1 VVAGPT
7 RLRLTPSGAK
17 CVAGRFAVP
26 CIVVPSVSKRLAAA
40 EQFVGRADELRQLD
54 AALTTSANG
63 RGVLMVVSGEPGI
76 GKTRLCDEVASIAQ
90 RRGVTVVNGRC
101 WVDGGAP
108 PFWPWQPMLRE
119 LCGDAAAGVLG
130 PEPGRPA
137 IDADRFVRF
146 QAVTDHLAEACARSP
161 VCLVVDDAHAAD
173 PATLLLARFIA
184 RSLPRLALTLV
195 LTRRSGEA
203 AGNPDS
209 DRLLGE
215 IEADAVPIVLRPFGP
230 EEAAAYLDVN
240 GLAGLDAMVKSAV
253 HRMTGGNPLSLRRVV
268 ALGTRGPDTDA
279 LPAGIHTAIDMA
291 LARLSPEARRILQA
305 GAVLGPK
312 PSVAVVA
319 DVAGC
324 EPVAVLDA
332 VDEGVA
338 AGLVVSEGTHRFEFG
353 HDVIRSALEDALGS
367 HDRLAAHAAAASV
380 AGAEGASSGDG
391 AVRRAHHALAAAPR
405 SPDDARRAVTASVD
419 AAEAMTQSFAYE
431 QADSL
436 LSSAVDVHERSTIGP
451 PPADLLVR
459 WAEAALRCGRMNE
472 ARARFDQAVT
482 VTRDEGDPVLFGE
495 AALGLGG
502 HGVKEQ
508 RLPDE
513 RARVLGLQRAALA
526 GLPDEAVSLRARL
539 ETRLAAE
546 AVIDGSPLAAIHAA
560 VAAARGLGDPL
571 ALGEALALWHHVV
584 LTPEHSAS
592 RLPIA
597 DELVEVAA
605 NAGCRILGLMGMWF
619 RTIDLLHLGDAR
631 ALSALEEVRARA
643 STVESQN
650 ILANIAVVDAMLLI
664 RAGRLD
670 EATVA
675 AERARDLG
683 EAAGEVNALNYHGAQ
698 VLGIHWIQGRS
709 AESAELA
716 ERVTTLPG
724 VVDADFAFRATAAA
738 FLANAGRQGRARA
751 MVAELVG
758 DDPSHLPQSSSWL
771 VGMAAIVEVAAALE
785 DARLAHQAYDLLVP
799 YADLPTLG
807 GSAVLCLGSTERALG
822 LAAQAFGDLDRA
834 VGHFERA
841 IEEDRRLGHL
851 PMAIIAH
858 ADLAIALV
866 RRARDS
872 DRERAAAL
880 FDRAIAEAS
889 RIGMTV
895 RAATWQE
902 ARSALST
909 AERAPAD
916 DAVRHGAVYLDGRRW
931 VVALDGRRV
940 RVPNLIGMRYL
951 ADLLTR
957 PGQPIPALTLASQG
971 MAAGSPSPQELL
983 DDETR
988 AAYQARAQE
997 LAGDLA
1003 EAEADNDL
1011 VRAERARIELDALVD
1026 QLEAATG
1033 LGGRPRAFTDPTERA
1048 RSSVS
1053 KAVKR
1058 AIDAI
1063 DDVSPEIA
1071 GALRTTVSCGVMCSY
1086 VPDVHS
1092 PVVWSNGGP
1101 EPGDPV
1107 QSAEPVARTGRVPA
1121 PTGTNGGRTRNQ
1133 LAPAPARGR
1142 SSERSVMRGLTGA
1155 LRISAVFPNVGG
1167 ERLVRIIDVFEARH
1181 RDCSVEFSATP
1192 PGEVCKALRS
1202 GEIDFIATMLLREVP
1217 GITVAAT
1224 LDTEPRV
1231 LAVARDHPLAMRRT
1245 QIEIEDLADYPVAA
1259 PSILPD
1265 DHQEAWIPF
1274 QTPSGRRIER
1284 WRPFPAT
1291 TNELAVLVARGKAVA
1306 PTLPVAP
1313 YFGLPNIVRI
1323 PIAGVPPVRVALVT
1337 VPGAPDPRR
1346 REFIRVAREVVR
1358 ERTV

>member
-1 VVAGPT
+1 VV
-7 RLRLTPSGAK
+7 R
-17 CVAGRFAVP
+17 
-26 CIVVPSVSKRLAAA
+26 SVSKRLAAA

-63 RGVLMVVSGEPGI
+63 RGVLLVVSGEPGT
-76 GKTRLCDEVASIAQ
+76 GKTRFCDEAATIAH
-90 RRGVTVVNGRC
+90 RRGFTVVNGRC

-108 PFWPWQPMLRE
+108 PFWPWQPILRE
-119 LCGDAAAGVLG
+119 LCGDAAVGVLSR
-130 PEPGRPA
+130 EPGRPA

-146 QAVTDHLAEACARSP
+146 QAVTDHIAEACARSP

-173 PATLLLARFIA
+173 PTTLLLARFIA
-184 RSLPRLALTLV
+184 RSLPHLALTLM
-195 LTRRSGEA
+195 LTCRSGGA
-203 AGNPDS
+203 DDPDS
-209 DRLLGE
+209 ARLLGE

-230 EEAAAYLDVN
+230 EETTAFLDVN
-240 GLAGLDAMVKSAV
+240 GLAGLDASVKSAV
-253 HRMTGGNPLSLRRVV
+253 HGMTGGNPLSLRRVA
-268 ALGTRGPDTDA
+268 ALGTRGPDAGA

-291 LARLSPEARRILQA
+291 LARLSPEARRILQV

-319 DVAGC
+319 DVASC
-324 EPVAVLDA
+324 EPAAVLDA
-332 VDEGVA
+332 VGEGAA
-338 AGLVVSEGTHRFEFG
+338 AGLLVSEGTHRFAFG
-353 HDVIRSALEDALGS
+353 HDVIRSALEDALDGN
-367 HDRLAAHAAAASV
+367 DRLAAHAAAASV
-380 AGAEGASSGDG
+380 AGAEGAPLGDR

-405 SPDDARRAVTASVD
+405 SPDDARRAVVACVD

-431 QADSL
+431 RADTL
-436 LSSAVDVHERSTIGP
+436 LSSAVDLHERSTIGA
-451 PPADLLVR
+451 PPAGLLLR
-459 WAEAALRCGRMNE
+459 WAGAALRCGRMNE
-472 ARARFDQAVT
+472 ARARFDRAVT
-482 VTRDEGDPVLFGE
+482 VTRDEGDPVLFAE

-526 GLPDEAVSLRARL
+526 GLPDEAVLLRSRL
-539 ETRLAAE
+539 EARLAAE
-546 AVIDGSPLAAIHAA
+546 AVIDGAPLDALRVA
-560 VAAARGLGDPL
+560 VAAARRVGDPL

-584 LTPEHSAS
+584 LTPEHSGS
-592 RLPIA
+592 RLAIA

-605 NAGCRILGLMGMWF
+605 SAGCRILGLMGMWF

-631 ALSALEEVRARA
+631 AVSALEEVRARA
-643 STVESQN
+643 STLESQN

-670 EATVA
+670 EAAVA

-698 VLGIHWIQGRS
+698 VLGIRWIQGRS

-716 ERVTTLPG
+716 ERVTALPG
-724 VVDADFAFRATAAA
+724 VVDGDFAFRATAAA
-738 FLANAGRQGRARA
+738 FLAHAGRQGRARA

-758 DDPSHLPQSSSWL
+758 DDPSQLPQSSSWL
-771 VGMAAIVEVAAALE
+771 VGMAAIAEVAAALA
-785 DARLAHQAYDLLVP
+785 DASLAHQAYDLLGP
-799 YADLPTLG
+799 YAALPTLG

-822 LAAQAFGDLDRA
+822 VAAQAFGDLDRA

-841 IEEDRRLGHL
+841 IEEDRRIGHL

-858 ADLAIALV
+858 ADLAFALV
-866 RRARDS
+866 RRGRGT

-880 FDRAIAEAS
+880 FDRAVAEAS

-902 ARSALST
+902 ARSALS
-909 AERAPAD
+909 AAD
-916 DAVRHGAVYLDGRRW
+916 RNRGDHPVRQGAIRLDDRRW
-931 VVALDGRRV
+931 VLALDGRRV
-940 RVPNLIGMRYL
+940 RVPNLVGMRYL
-951 ADLLTR
+951 AELLTR
-957 PGQPIPALTLASQG
+957 PGQAIPALTLATQG
-971 MAAGSPSPQELL
+971 MAPGSPSPQELL
-983 DDETR
+983 DDEAR

-997 LAGDLA
+997 LASALA
-1003 EAEADNDL
+1003 EAEADNDPA
-1011 VRAERARIELDALVD
+1011 RAEMARIELDALVD

-1071 GALRTTVSCGVMCSY
+1071 GALRTTVSCGVLCSY
-1086 VPDVHS
+1086 VPDVGS
-1092 PVVWSNGGP
+1092 PVVWSNGGAELG
-1101 EPGDPV
+1101 EPL
-1107 QSAEPVARTGRVPA
+1107 QSAEPVAQVARVPA
-1121 PTGTNGGRTRNQ
+1121 PTGTHGGCARDQAGPASAQGGRSREQ
-1133 LAPAPARGR
+1133 AVSRH
-1142 SSERSVMRGLTGA
+1142 LTGA
-1155 LRISAVFPNVGG
+1155 VRISAMFPNVGG
-1167 ERLVRIIDVFEARH
+1167 ERLVQVIDAFEARH
-1181 RDCSVEFSATP
+1181 RDCRVQFAATP
-1192 PGEVCKALRS
+1192 PEEVCKALRS
-1202 GEIDFIATMLLREVP
+1202 GEIDFIATTLLRELP
-1217 GITVAAT
+1217 GIAVAAT

-1231 LAVARDHPLAMRRT
+1231 LAVARDHPLARRRT
-1245 QIEIEDLADYPVAA
+1245 QIELEDLGDYPVAA
-1259 PSILPD
+1259 PSMLPD

-1274 QTPSGRRIER
+1274 ETPSGRRIER

-1291 TNELAVLVARGKAVA
+1291 ANELAVLVARGKAVA

-1313 YFGLPNIVRI
+1313 YFRLPNIVRI
-1323 PIAGVPPVRVALVT
+1323 PIAGLPPVRVVLVT
-1337 VPGAPDPRR
+1337 VPGASDPRR
-1346 REFIRVAREVVR
+1346 LEFIRVAGEIVR
-1358 ERTV
+1358 ERTA